1 MFRSATIR
9 LTGWYLLIL
18 MLISVVFSTVIYAVT
33 YNELDLR
40 LGRFQNSMQ
49 QTNNFIPLLVASG
62 FDNARSA
69 ELTEAKANI
78 IIELFYV
85 NVVILVTGGITS
97 YFLARRSLLPL
108 EKAHEEQSRFTSDA
122 SHELRTPLAVMKTEI
137 EVTLRDKKAS
147 NENLKET
154 LASNLEEVDKLS
166 KLAEMLLDLSRLE
179 SEKLEFRQVNFSK
192 IAKDIID
199 SNKQPDSRLQFDA
212 KKQIYVYGNETA
224 LADLVKILIDN
235 AMKYSPETTQI
246 SAKLYNSSKHAKL
259 EVKNTGPG
267 IKPDK
272 IEHIFER
279 FYRADDSRTNGS
291 KKSYGLG
298 LSLAKKIV
306 DLHNGEI
313 VVKSSPNVE
322 TVFTIILPLG
332 QNIQAVSKCR

>member
-18 MLISVVFSTVIYAVT
+18 MLISIVFSAAIYTVIY
-33 YNELDLR
+33 NELELR
-40 LGRFQNSMQ
+40 LGQFQNSMQ
-49 QTNNFIPLLVASG
+49 QAEYFIPLIGVSG
-62 FDNARSA
+62 VDNVMDI
-69 ELTEAKANI
+69 ELNEAKDSI
-78 IIELFYV
+78 IIELLYV
-85 NVVILVTGGITS
+85 NLVILIAGGITS

-122 SHELRTPLAVMKTEI
+122 SHELKTPLAVMKTEI
-137 EVTLRDKKAS
+137 EVTLRDKEAS
-147 NENLKET
+147 TESLKET
-154 LASNLEEVDKLS
+154 LTSNLEEVDKLS

-179 SEKLEFRQVNFSK
+179 SEKLEFRQVDFSK

-199 SNKQPDSRLQFDA
+199 SYKQPDSRLQFDA
-212 KKQIYVYGNETA
+212 KKQIYAYGNETA

-267 IKPDK
+267 IKPEK

-279 FYRADDSRTNGS
+279 FYRADNSRTNGN

-313 VVKSSPNVE
+313 LVKSSPNVE

-332 QNIQAVSKCR
+332 QNIQAVSKH